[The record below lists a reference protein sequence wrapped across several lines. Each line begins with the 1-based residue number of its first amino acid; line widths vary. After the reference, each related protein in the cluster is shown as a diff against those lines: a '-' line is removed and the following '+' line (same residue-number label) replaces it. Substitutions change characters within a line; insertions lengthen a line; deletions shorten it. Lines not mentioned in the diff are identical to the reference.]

1 MNTEEMTEEEFDR
14 EVARAINRIEP
25 CIRMMMVRSMER
37 NSVEFSINVAMDIC
51 TTVIAMSMCS
61 VKMSGAD
68 SKHFLRTVL
77 SEIMRKTEL
86 IMEQNKNTHLH

>member
-1 MNTEEMTEEEFDR
+1 MNIEEMTEEEFER

-25 CIRMMMVRSMER
+25 RIRMMIVRSIER
-37 NSVEFSINVAMDIC
+37 SSVEFSINVAMDIC

-68 SKHFLRTVL
+68 AKHFLRTALGEV
-77 SEIMRKTEL
+77 MRKADL
-86 IMEQNKNTHLH
+86 IVEQNKNTHLH